1 MGYFG
6 QTNILLERTYVSRAK
21 YEDTGRIRGEP
32 RSAIIDRGASMS
44 IFQRISSLQPSRVT
58 VIEPVGVPRM
68 RYPNGVFA
76 ALQTIPAEVADAAY
90 EAFLANHLTPG
101 VAERAVAKILQ
112 GSDPICEPVEASPGY
127 AFEVERE
134 RAEAGRIR
142 VFAHYLVRMQF
153 THEANKQQLH
163 ALREI
168 HHARRLRI
176 LPGCCE
182 VCDQLAKRSWRVAD
196 PPELP
201 VRGCLRH
208 GGCHCSYVPDT
219 G

>member
-1 MGYFG
+1 
-6 QTNILLERTYVSRAK
+6 
-21 YEDTGRIRGEP
+21 
-32 RSAIIDRGASMS
+32 MS
-44 IFQRISSLQPSRVT
+44 ILQRMTTHQPSRMT
-58 VIEPVGVPRM
+58 TIIEPSSVSRL
-68 RYPNGVFA
+68 RYPKGAFA
-76 ALQTIPAEVADAAY
+76 ALRTTPEEVADLAY
-90 EAFLANHLTPG
+90 NAFWANHLTPG
-101 VAERAVAKILQ
+101 VAEREVARILLD
-112 GSDPICEPVEASPGY
+112 SMPVCLPVESSPGY
-127 AFEVERE
+127 AY
-134 RAEAGRIR
+134 EAGRERTNLGRMR

-153 THEANKQQLH
+153 THESNQQQLR

-168 HHARRLRI
+168 HHTRKLRI

-182 VCDQLAKRSWRVAD
+182 VCDKLAKRSWRVAD